1 MTKMGT
7 YRSTDNSSFKW
18 QAGDDKRAVN
28 LYRKIT
34 ANESA
39 EELEA
44 IEASYMN
51 QRFARL
57 YA

>member
-1 MTKMGT
+1 MFLKG
-7 YRSTDNSSFKW
+7 
-18 QAGDDKRAVN
+18 QAGNKKRAVK

-44 IEASYMN
+44 IEAFYMN

>member
-1 MTKMGT
+1 MGT

-18 QAGDDKRAVN
+18 QAGDDKRSVK

-39 EELEA
+39 EEIEA
-44 IEASYMN
+44 IEAFYMD
-51 QRFARL
+51 QRFARF